1 MSAKEDPPRLA
12 GSRRAAALGAGQVES
27 DCLGDLGT
35 GVTGLGDEAASAL
48 RRKRLG
54 AGELR
59 AEVTGRAVAAERLV
73 PLGVDR

>member
-12 GSRRAAALGAGQVES
+12 GSRRAAALGAGQVEG

-35 GVTGLGDEAASAL
+35 GVTGLGDEAAAL